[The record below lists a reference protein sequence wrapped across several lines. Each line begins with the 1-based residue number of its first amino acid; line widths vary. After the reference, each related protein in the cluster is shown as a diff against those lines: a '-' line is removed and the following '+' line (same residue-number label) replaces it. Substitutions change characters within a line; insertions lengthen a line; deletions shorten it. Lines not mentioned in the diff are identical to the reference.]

1 MAYLPLN
8 YDELNLI
15 EGLHTPSQIKNR
27 SVTFDYWMR
36 TLFNRASSNLIF
48 GLPDFWQG
56 DVENFFYFCML
67 KYGFVSIQ
75 DLTGV
80 KAQGSYSTDEGDNLG
95 MCFSPV
101 SLTGINFYYQRTH
114 AILANPTLTG
124 TYELEI
130 GKDCALL
137 CMTPDKLGIWDVLE
151 RYSEMLSNLDNA
163 INMSIINNK
172 VPFILGGKT
181 KGAVQT
187 LKKLM
192 DKVNQGQ
199 PAVFYDSRIMDDPQN
214 KGETPFQ
221 FLKLLENPKQN
232 YLTTDQLID
241 LHTILSDFDAE
252 VGIPTIPY
260 QKKER
265 ETAFE
270 SESKVADGQARSLVW
285 KRTIESSIK
294 NVKKLYPDLDITFKL
309 RWEVSDNVNSKDN
322 ADRTGNVSEQN

>member
-8 YDELNLI
+8 YNELNLI
-15 EGLHTPSQIKNR
+15 EGSYTPSQIKNR

-56 DVENFFYFCML
+56 DIENFFYFCML

-75 DLTGV
+75 DLTG
-80 KAQGSYSTDEGDNLG
+80 KSDEGNEIG
-95 MCFSPV
+95 MCFSPT
-101 SLTGINFYYQRTH
+101 SLTGINFYYQRT
-114 AILANPTLTG
+114 ISVLANPTLSK

-137 CMTPDKLGIWDVLE
+137 CMTPDKMGIWDVLE
-151 RYSEMLSNLDNA
+151 RYAEMLSNLDNA

-309 RWEVSDNVNSKDN
+309 RWEVSDNVNSQDN
-322 ADRTGNVSEQN
+322 TDRSGNLSKQD

>member
-8 YDELNLI
+8 YNEINLI
-15 EGLHTPSQIKNR
+15 EGSYMPSQIKNR

-48 GLPDFWQG
+48 GLPEFWQG
-56 DVENFFYFCML
+56 DIENFFYFCML

-75 DLTGV
+75 DLTG
-80 KAQGSYSTDEGDNLG
+80 KSAEGNEIG

-101 SLTGINFYYQRTH
+101 GLTGINFYYQRTH
-114 AILANPTLTG
+114 AVLANPVLTG

-130 GKDCALL
+130 NKDCALL
-137 CMTPDKLGIWDVLE
+137 CMTPDKIGIWDVLE
-151 RYSEMLSNLDNA
+151 RYAEMLSNLDNA

-221 FLKLLENPKQN
+221 FLKLLEYPKQN

-309 RWEVSDNVNSKDN
+309 RWEVSDNVNSQDNTDRAGKLSSKD
-322 ADRTGNVSEQN
+322 